1 MELRRNKEIKE
12 KKITDRG
19 LHQLGGCD
27 VIYEMEKLREEQ
39 VGSGK
44 YGQDV
49 DFSMPTTSV

>member
-1 MELRRNKEIKE
+1 MELGRSKEIKE
-12 KKITDRG
+12 KITDRG